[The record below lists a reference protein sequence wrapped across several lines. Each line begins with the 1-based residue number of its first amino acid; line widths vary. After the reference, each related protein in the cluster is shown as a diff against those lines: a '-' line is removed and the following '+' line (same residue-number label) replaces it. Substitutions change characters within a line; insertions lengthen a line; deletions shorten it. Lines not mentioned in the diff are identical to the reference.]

1 MNCGGFNRCE
11 AQYIHANS
19 GNSIPYTH
27 TRDTAMSTIV
37 CTNCGRHTPVRSAGC
52 RHCGHDAYADRSA
65 GHIADR
71 TIDRAFRNTRTVLY
85 VLLLPVAGFAGQMLV
100 GAMILMP
107 FFFIAGLT
115 GGVGDTG
122 PTDLMNGL
130 TSFVFGIPGLLVT
143 IAFVVISLYRRFER
157 VRAIVHRRG
166 SSE

>member
-1 MNCGGFNRCE
+1 M
-11 AQYIHANS
+11 
-19 GNSIPYTH
+19 
-27 TRDTAMSTIV
+27 
-37 CTNCGRHTPVRSAGC
+37 
-52 RHCGHDAYADRSA
+52 
-65 GHIADR
+65 
-71 TIDRAFRNTRTVLY
+71 
-85 VLLLPVAGFAGQMLV
+85 AGFAGQMLV

-143 IAFVVISLYRRFER
+143 IVFVVISLYRRFER